1 MIRSRSTPTGSR
13 SYAEELEIIQRK
25 RADKAMKRYPIS
37 PEGPR
42 ASEVVS
48 TSSNT
53 IMFSCNKTFL
63 AGFLTLRC
71 RSSML
76 RSDHQKS
83 PVVVIILDEEHSQC
97 QKRECHHPKNE
108 KHRFLYNPSLKSI
121 LQARRQRISGQSQAG
136 SHRHRDRG
144 DLQI

>member
-1 MIRSRSTPTGSR
+1 MR
-13 SYAEELEIIQRK
+13 EELEIIQRK

-71 RSSML
+71 RSSMFEE
-76 RSDHQKS
+76 RSHRKS
-83 PVVVIILDEEHSQC
+83 TRRGHHSRRGTQSVPEERMPS
-97 QKRECHHPKNE
+97 PKSSDNIE
-108 KHRFLYNPSLKSI
+108 FLYNPKS
-121 LQARRQRISGQSQAG
+121 QVDPTGKTAANFRGSHKPG